1 MYSAYDSA
9 EMVEKYLAGSMSSTC
24 TITWAELKQKLET
37 QLGSAVDTDAAAG
50 QCPIRA
56 TKIADGGYYVVET
69 NLTYNRSGSK
79 AAVTGNQ
86 IRNAIGVNK
95 LKSHAFTITYDP
107 STDRLTF
114 TAQGYGH
121 GVGLSQI
128 GAVGYANEAGWN
140 YIQILSHYYSITST
154 TTYQLVAP
162 RWGSIS

>member
-1 MYSAYDSA
+1 M
-9 EMVEKYLAGSMSSTC
+9 
-24 TITWAELKQKLET
+24 
-37 QLGSAVDTDAAAG
+37 
-50 QCPIRA
+50 
-56 TKIADGGYYVVET
+56 VET

-86 IRNAIGVNK
+86 IRSAVNAIPIGENRCGD
-95 LKSHAFTITYDP
+95 LKSHAFTVTYDP